1 MEPHE
6 WRDIE
11 PHVTGV
17 RAIHSPRT
25 GIVDWG
31 LVASHYAGMAPP
43 PRLNRFVLSPASS
56 PRLSLNPT
64 RLIMQMTFGTWGGHI
79 VLNQN
84 VLRLETCDRGL
95 VSLTCAS
102 GSRYTSK
109 HAITCAGAHSDRIAK
124 ASGGSSSPN
133 IVPFRSAPV
142 SRQTPPARSSGAFL
156 LDLFTS
162 HASHLL
168 FLRVSPKS

>member
-64 RLIMQMTFGTWGGHI
+64 RLIMQMTFGTWGGTLCSTKTFFDSRRAI
-79 VLNQN
+79 V
-84 VLRLETCDRGL
+84 
-95 VSLTCAS
+95 VS
-102 GSRYTSK
+102 
-109 HAITCAGAHSDRIAK
+109 
-124 ASGGSSSPN
+124 
-133 IVPFRSAPV
+133 FRSRAPLV
-142 SRQTPPARSSGAFL
+142 RGTLASTQ
-156 LDLFTS
+156 S
-162 HASHLL
+162 HVQVLTAIA
-168 FLRVSPKS
+168 